1 MSIQKMERGAWMLV
15 DKKFNIPLFNA
26 EKQMYVC
33 INVEETI
40 SAPAGKTYTISFS
53 EVKGMGYNVPER
65 VDVAL
70 YVPTIDANGEL
81 AHLNMIEV
89 DPKRGNLPLAKIIT
103 NKKNISSLSG
113 LKELFIKMAKAM

>member
-15 DKKFNIPLFNA
+15 DKEFNIPLFNA

-33 INVEETI
+33 TNVDEVASTPGGKDYII
-40 SAPAGKTYTISFS
+40 SLS
-53 EVKGMGYNVPER
+53 EIKKHGYNVPER
-65 VDVAL
+65 VNVKL
-70 YVPTIDANGEL
+70 FVPNTDANGEL

-89 DPKRGNLPLAKIIT
+89 SNKHGDLPLAKIIT

-113 LKELFIKMAKAM
+113 LKELFIKMAKSM